1 MKKKLQ
7 DLAQLKSGN
16 ETKQRL
22 KSEQILMVR
31 ACART
36 NSAQAAQL
44 IQKLIG
50 SSPSKRPRLAHWSGR
65 NCFLTFI
72 TTSAGSF
79 CHGTV

>member
-7 DLAQLKSGN
+7 DLAQLKSRN

-31 ACART
+31 ACVWT
-36 NSAQAAQL
+36 ISAQAAQL

-50 SSPSKRPRLAHWSGR
+50 PSHSKRPTGLEE
-65 NCFLTFI
+65 
-72 TTSAGSF
+72 
-79 CHGTV
+79 TVFSH

>member
-31 ACART
+31 TCIWT
-36 NSAQAAQL
+36 ITAQATQL

-50 SSPSKRPRLAHWSGR
+50 SSPSKWSRAAHWSGR
-65 NCFLTFI
+65 NCFLTLI
-72 TTSAGSF
+72 TTTASSF
-79 CHGTV
+79 GLGAV

>member
-36 NSAQAAQL
+36 ISAQAAQL

-50 SSPSKRPRLAHWSGR
+50 SSPSKWSRAAHWSGR
-65 NCFLTFI
+65 NCFLTLI
-72 TTSAGSF
+72 TTIAGSF

>member
-7 DLAQLKSGN
+7 DLAKLKSGN

-31 ACART
+31 ACVWT
-36 NSAQAAQL
+36 ISAQAAQL

-50 SSPSKRPRLAHWSGR
+50 SSPSKWPRVAHWSGR
-65 NCFLTFI
+65 NYFLTLI
-72 TTSAGSF
+72 TTTAGSF
-79 CHGTV
+79 GRGTV